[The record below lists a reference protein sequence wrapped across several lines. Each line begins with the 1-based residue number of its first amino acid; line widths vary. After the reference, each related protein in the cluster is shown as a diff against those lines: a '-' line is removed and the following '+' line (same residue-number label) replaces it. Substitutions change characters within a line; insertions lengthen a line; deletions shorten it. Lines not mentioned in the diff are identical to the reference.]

1 MVVDFPCLVS
11 VDINPLLA
19 DADGVVALDARIEID
34 PEKVDEPGPNPS
46 LAIRPYPAEWER
58 EIAMADEVYRIR
70 PIKPADVALYP
81 AFLAKV
87 SANDIRLRFLAP
99 RRAFPD
105 EMLRRLTQL
114 DYDRDMAFV
123 LLREADGALAAVGR
137 LSRDPDR
144 SKAEY
149 ALLVRTDLQ
158 GKGLGWLLLQEIV
171 AYARAEKIGRVE
183 GLVLEENAAM
193 LKMCREFGFS
203 VAPHPDEPG
212 VAVVSLDLG

>member
-1 MVVDFPCLVS
+1 
-11 VDINPLLA
+11 
-19 DADGVVALDARIEID
+19 
-34 PEKVDEPGPNPS
+34 
-46 LAIRPYPAEWER
+46 
-58 EIAMADEVYRIR
+58 
-70 PIKPADVALYP
+70 
-81 AFLAKV
+81 
-87 SANDIRLRFLAP
+87 
-99 RRAFPD
+99 
-105 EMLRRLTQL
+105 MLRRLTQL

-123 LLREADGALAAVGR
+123 LLREADGALVAVGR

-171 AYARAEKIGRVE
+171 AYARAERIGRVE

-212 VAVVSLDLG
+212 VAIVSLDLG